1 MRISTP
7 STARGIPAP
16 NSIRRSSSSG
26 RMSPACRPARYEVL
40 YRESIPGRLFGETR
54 KDEKM
59 TPVAADLTHDD
70 IRGPGAYFGS
80 LSGPP
85 APSEA
90 DPDPALTKA
99 EAALVKD
106 RHCAQY
112 HPAVCRSGRNSAI
125 GWAASGN
132 DRKSVARLSAR
143 RAPRARQRHHVG
155 DRLFAGRGRHQSD
168 RAFHVAPGR
177 GRETVTVRPTPRVEP
192 RAR

>member
-1 MRISTP
+1 MRI
-7 STARGIPAP
+7 
-16 NSIRRSSSSG
+16 SSSG
-26 RMSPACRPARYEVL
+26 RMSPPVGMKL
-40 YRESIPGRLFGETR
+40 YYRVSIPGRLLGETC

-59 TPVAADLTHDD
+59 TPVAADLTDDD
-70 IRGPGAYFGS
+70 IRGLGAYFAS
-80 LSGPP
+80 LPGPP
-85 APSEA
+85 APTEA

-106 RHCAQY
+106 RHCAQC
-112 HPAVCRSGRNSAI
+112 HHGVCRLGRNSAI
-125 GWAASGN
+125 GWAASRN

-143 RAPRARQRHHVG
+143 RAPRARQRHHAG

-168 RAFHVAPGR
+168 RAFHVARGR